1 LPEHCISPWVY
12 LVKGPARVTLAGTA
26 YVLGKDVSDSD
37 VLVGAGKILP
47 FEIDSLCQININL
60 DEGGESWLADQYSAG
75 TTMWQEIVNRIL
87 IEKFRTILLIG
98 NTDTGKSSL
107 ATFIVNLA
115 LKKSLKPAV
124 IDADMG
130 QGDLAP
136 PTAIGGTI
144 IENPITDLRNLDAQ
158 FYEFVGNTSPVGFE
172 DVTINAI
179 KQIVK
184 KITTDSDIC
193 IINTDGYIHNNGIDY
208 KVKMAKN
215 LRSDLVVCLG
225 EKCIFEN
232 FRSKYPSLVLHSN
245 GPTKTVKSRIERNQR
260 RLNQFLRY
268 IDGNNNNTNIHKNVT
283 IGIKSIKIVY
293 RGITYSKILKDKYGL
308 LQLGK
313 YFRIKP
319 WNLQGMFI
327 GLGFKEDIVGFG
339 IIKYASPYKIS
350 IQTKI
355 NYFNKIYLSHSGITK
370 DRTLEF
376 RIII

>member
-1 LPEHCISPWVY
+1 LTEHCISPWVY
-12 LVKGPARVTLAGTA
+12 LVKGPATVTLAGTA
-26 YVLGKDVSDSD
+26 YVLGKDVSNSE

-60 DEGGESWLADQYSAG
+60 DEGGESWLADQYCAG
-75 TTMWQEIVNRIL
+75 TTMWQEIVNKIL

-98 NTDTGKSSL
+98 DTDTGKSSL

-115 LKKSLKPAV
+115 LKKNLKPAV

-158 FYEFVGNTSPVGFE
+158 IYEFIGNTSPVGFE

-179 KQIVK
+179 RQIVK
-184 KITTDSDIC
+184 KIAIDSDIC

-208 KVKMAKN
+208 KVKMAKK

-225 EKCIFEN
+225 EKSIFES
-232 FRSKYPSLVLHSN
+232 FRSEYSSLVLHN
-245 GPTKTVKSRIERNQR
+245 KGPTKIVKSRIERNQR

-268 IDGNNNNTNIHKNVT
+268 IDGNNKYIHKNVT

-293 RGITYSKILKDKYGL
+293 RGITYSKIVKDKYGL
-308 LQLGK
+308 LHLGK
-313 YFRIKP
+313 YIRIKP

-327 GLGFKEDIVGFG
+327 GLGFNEDIVGFG
-339 IIKYASPYKIS
+339 IIKYASAYKIS

-355 NYFNKIYLSHSGITK
+355 DYFNKVYLSHSGITK

-376 RIII
+376 RIFI

>member
-1 LPEHCISPWVY
+1 MPEHCISPWVY

-26 YVLGKDVSDSD
+26 YVLGKDVSDGV

-75 TTMWQEIVNRIL
+75 TTMWQEIVNKIL

-98 NTDTGKSSL
+98 DTDTGKSSL

-115 LKKSLKPAV
+115 LKKGLKPAV

-225 EKCIFEN
+225 EKCIFEH
-232 FRSKYPSLVLHSN
+232 FRSKYHSLVLHSN

-268 IDGNNNNTNIHKNVT
+268 IDGNNNDTNIHKNVT

-339 IIKYASPYKIS
+339 IIKYAS
-350 IQTKI
+350 
-355 NYFNKIYLSHSGITK
+355 
-370 DRTLEF
+370 
-376 RIII
+376 

>member
-1 LPEHCISPWVY
+1 LPDHCISPWVY
-12 LVKGPARVTLAGTA
+12 LVKGPATVTLAGTA
-26 YVLGKDVSDSD
+26 YVFGKDVSHSD
-37 VLVGAGKILP
+37 VSVEAGKILP

-60 DEGGESWLADQYSAG
+60 DEGGESWLADQCSAG
-75 TTMWQEIVNRIL
+75 TTMWQEIVNKIL

-98 NTDTGKSSL
+98 DTDTGKSSL
-107 ATFIVNLA
+107 ATFIANLA
-115 LKKSLKPAV
+115 LKKNLKPAV

-144 IENPITDLRNLDAQ
+144 IENPITDLRNLYAQ
-158 FYEFVGNTSPVGFE
+158 FFEFIGNTSPVGFE

-184 KITTDSDIC
+184 KITTTDSDIC

-208 KVKMAKN
+208 KVKMAKK

-225 EKCIFEN
+225 EKCVFES
-232 FRSKYPSLVLHSN
+232 FRSKYFSLVLHSK
-245 GPTKTVKSRIERNQR
+245 GPTKTIKSRIERNQR

-268 IDGNNNNTNIHKNVT
+268 IDGNNNNIHKNVT

-293 RGITYSKILKDKYGL
+293 RGITYSKILKDTHGL

-339 IIKYASPYKIS
+339 IIKYASAYKMS

-355 NYFNKIYLSHSGITK
+355 NYFNKIYLSHSGITE

>member
-1 LPEHCISPWVY
+1 LPDHCISPWVY
-12 LVKGPARVTLAGTA
+12 LVKGPATVTLAGTA
-26 YVLGKDVSDSD
+26 YVFGKDVSHSD
-37 VLVGAGKILP
+37 VSVEAGKILP

-60 DEGGESWLADQYSAG
+60 DEGGESWLADQCSAG
-75 TTMWQEIVNRIL
+75 TTMWQEIVNKIL

-98 NTDTGKSSL
+98 DTDTGKSSL

-115 LKKSLKPAV
+115 LKKNLKPAV

-144 IENPITDLRNLDAQ
+144 IENPITDLRNLYAQ
-158 FYEFVGNTSPVGFE
+158 FFEFIGNTSPVGFE

-184 KITTDSDIC
+184 KITTTDSDIC

-208 KVKMAKN
+208 KVKMAKK

-225 EKCIFEN
+225 EKCVFES
-232 FRSKYPSLVLHSN
+232 FRSKYFSLVLHSK
-245 GPTKTVKSRIERNQR
+245 GPTKTIKSRIERNQR

-268 IDGNNNNTNIHKNVT
+268 IDGNNNNHKNVT

-293 RGITYSKILKDKYGL
+293 RGITYSKILKDTHGL

-339 IIKYASPYKIS
+339 IIKYVSAYKMS

-355 NYFNKIYLSHSGITK
+355 NYFNKIYLSHSGITE

>member
-1 LPEHCISPWVY
+1 MPDHCISPWVY
-12 LVKGPARVTLAGTA
+12 LVKGPATVTLAGTA
-26 YVLGKDVSDSD
+26 YVFGKDVSHSD
-37 VLVGAGKILP
+37 VSVEAGKILP

-60 DEGGESWLADQYSAG
+60 DEGGESWLADQCSAG
-75 TTMWQEIVNRIL
+75 TTMWQEIVNKIL

-98 NTDTGKSSL
+98 DTDTGKSSL
-107 ATFIVNLA
+107 ATFIANLA
-115 LKKSLKPAV
+115 LKKNLKPAV

-144 IENPITDLRNLDAQ
+144 IKNPITDLRNIDAQ
-158 FYEFVGNTSPVGFE
+158 FYEFIGNTSPVGFE

-184 KITTDSDIC
+184 KITTTDSDIC

-208 KVKMAKN
+208 KVKMAKK

-225 EKCIFEN
+225 EKCVFES
-232 FRSKYPSLVLHSN
+232 FRSKYFSLVLHSK
-245 GPTKTVKSRIERNQR
+245 GPTKTIKSRIERNQR

-268 IDGNNNNTNIHKNVT
+268 IDGNNNNIHKNVT

-293 RGITYSKILKDKYGL
+293 RGITYSKILKDTHGL

-339 IIKYASPYKIS
+339 IIKYASAYKMS

-355 NYFNKIYLSHSGITK
+355 NYFNKIYLSHSGITE

>member
-12 LVKGPARVTLAGTA
+12 LVKGPATVTLAGTA
-26 YVLGKDVSDSD
+26 YVLGKDVSNSD

-47 FEIDSLCQININL
+47 FEIDSLCQISIKL
-60 DEGGESWLADQYSAG
+60 DEGGESWLADEYGAG
-75 TTMWQEIVNRIL
+75 TTMWQQIVNKIL

-98 NTDTGKSSL
+98 DTDTGKSSL

-115 LKKSLKPAV
+115 LKKNLKPAV

-158 FYEFVGNTSPVGFE
+158 FYEFIGNTSPVGFE

-184 KITTDSDIC
+184 KIAIDSDIC

-208 KVKMAKN
+208 KVKMAKK

-225 EKCIFEN
+225 EKCIFES
-232 FRSKYPSLVLHSN
+232 FRLKYSSLVLHSK

-268 IDGNNNNTNIHKNVT
+268 IDGNNNYIHKNVT

-293 RGITYSKILKDKYGL
+293 RGITYSKMVKDKYGL

-313 YFRIKP
+313 YFQIKP
-319 WNLQGMFI
+319 WNLPGMFI

-339 IIKYASPYKIS
+339 IIKYASAYKIS

-355 NYFNKIYLSHSGITK
+355 NNFNKIYLSHSGITK

-376 RIII
+376 RIFI

>member
-1 LPEHCISPWVY
+1 MPEHCISPWVY
-12 LVKGPARVTLAGTA
+12 LVKGPATVTLAGTA
-26 YVLGKDVSDSD
+26 YVLGKDVSNSE

-60 DEGGESWLADQYSAG
+60 DEGGESWLADQYGAG
-75 TTMWQEIVNRIL
+75 TTMWQEIVNKIL

-98 NTDTGKSSL
+98 DTDTGKSSL

-115 LKKSLKPAV
+115 LKKNLKPAV

-158 FYEFVGNTSPVGFE
+158 IYEFIGNTSPVGFE

-179 KQIVK
+179 RQIVK
-184 KITTDSDIC
+184 KIAIDSDIC

-208 KVKMAKN
+208 KVKMAKK

-225 EKCIFEN
+225 EKSIFES
-232 FRSKYPSLVLHSN
+232 FRSKYTSLVLHN
-245 GPTKTVKSRIERNQR
+245 KGPTKIVKSRIERNQR

-268 IDGNNNNTNIHKNVT
+268 IDDNNKYIHKNVT

-293 RGITYSKILKDKYGL
+293 RGITYSKIVKDKYGL
-308 LQLGK
+308 LHLGK
-313 YFRIKP
+313 YIRIKP

-339 IIKYASPYKIS
+339 IIKYASAYKIS
-350 IQTKI
+350 IETKI
-355 NYFNKIYLSHSGITK
+355 NYFNKVYLSHSGITK

-376 RIII
+376 RIFI

>member
-1 LPEHCISPWVY
+1 LTEHCISPWVY
-12 LVKGPARVTLAGTA
+12 LVKGPATVTLAGTA
-26 YVLGKDVSDSD
+26 YVLGKDVSNSD

-47 FEIDSLCQININL
+47 FEIDSLCQIKINL
-60 DEGGESWLADQYSAG
+60 DEGGESWLADQYCAG
-75 TTMWQEIVNRIL
+75 TTMWQEIVNKIL

-98 NTDTGKSSL
+98 DTDTGKSSL

-115 LKKSLKPAV
+115 LKKNLKPAV

-158 FYEFVGNTSPVGFE
+158 IYEFIGNTSPVGFE

-179 KQIVK
+179 RQIVK
-184 KITTDSDIC
+184 KIAIDSDIC

-208 KVKMAKN
+208 KVKMAKK

-225 EKCIFEN
+225 EKSIFES
-232 FRSKYPSLVLHSN
+232 FRSKYSSLVLHSK
-245 GPTKTVKSRIERNQR
+245 GPTKIVKSRIERNQR

-268 IDGNNNNTNIHKNVT
+268 IDDNNKYIHKNVT

-293 RGITYSKILKDKYGL
+293 RGITYSKIVKDKYGL
-308 LQLGK
+308 LHLGK
-313 YFRIKP
+313 YIRIKP

-339 IIKYASPYKIS
+339 IIKYASAYKIS

-355 NYFNKIYLSHSGITK
+355 DYFNKVYLSHSGITK

-376 RIII
+376 RIFI

>member
-1 LPEHCISPWVY
+1 MPDHCISPWVY
-12 LVKGPARVTLAGTA
+12 LVKGPATVTLAGTA
-26 YVLGKDVSDSD
+26 YVLGKDVSNSD

-60 DEGGESWLADQYSAG
+60 DEGGESWLADQCSAG
-75 TTMWQEIVNRIL
+75 TTMWQEIVNKIL

-98 NTDTGKSSL
+98 DTDTGKSSL
-107 ATFIVNLA
+107 ATFIANLA
-115 LKKSLKPAV
+115 LKKNLKPAV

-144 IENPITDLRNLDAQ
+144 IENPITDLRNLYAQ
-158 FYEFVGNTSPVGFE
+158 FFEFIGNTSPVGFE

-184 KITTDSDIC
+184 KITTTDSDIC

-208 KVKMAKN
+208 KVKMAKK

-225 EKCIFEN
+225 EKCVFES
-232 FRSKYPSLVLHSN
+232 FRSKYFSLVLHSK
-245 GPTKTVKSRIERNQR
+245 GPTKTIKSRIERNQR

-268 IDGNNNNTNIHKNVT
+268 IDGNNNNIHKNVT

-293 RGITYSKILKDKYGL
+293 RGITYSKILKDTHGL

-339 IIKYASPYKIS
+339 IIKYASAYKMS

-355 NYFNKIYLSHSGITK
+355 NYFNKIYLSHSGITE

>member
-1 LPEHCISPWVY
+1 MPEHCISPWVY
-12 LVKGPARVTLAGTA
+12 LVKGPATVTLAGTA
-26 YVLGKDVSDSD
+26 YVLGKDVSNSD

-60 DEGGESWLADQYSAG
+60 DEGGESWLADQHDAG
-75 TTMWQEIVNRIL
+75 TTMWQAIVNKIL

-98 NTDTGKSSL
+98 DTDTGKSSL

-115 LKKSLKPAV
+115 LKKNLKPAV

-136 PTAIGGTI
+136 PTAIAGTI

-158 FYEFVGNTSPVGFE
+158 FYEFIGNTSPVGFE

-179 KQIVK
+179 RQIIK
-184 KITTDSDIC
+184 KIAINSDIC

-208 KVKMAKN
+208 KVKMAKK

-225 EKCIFEN
+225 EKCIFES
-232 FRSKYPSLVLHSN
+232 FRSKYSSLVLHSK

-268 IDGNNNNTNIHKNVT
+268 IDGNNKYIHKNVT

-293 RGITYSKILKDKYGL
+293 RGITYSKIVKDKYGL
-308 LQLGK
+308 LHLGK
-313 YFRIKP
+313 YIRIKP

-339 IIKYASPYKIS
+339 IIKYASAYKIS
-350 IQTKI
+350 IETKI

-376 RIII
+376 RIFI

>member
-1 LPEHCISPWVY
+1 LTEHCISPWVY
-12 LVKGPARVTLAGTA
+12 LVKGPATVTLAGTA
-26 YVLGKDVSDSD
+26 YVLGKDVSNSD

-60 DEGGESWLADQYSAG
+60 DEGGESWLADQYCAG
-75 TTMWQEIVNRIL
+75 TTMWQEIVNKIL

-98 NTDTGKSSL
+98 DTDTGKSSL

-115 LKKSLKPAV
+115 LKKNLKPAV

-144 IENPITDLRNLDAQ
+144 IENPITDLRSLDAQ
-158 FYEFVGNTSPVGFE
+158 FYEFIGNTSPVGFE

-208 KVKMAKN
+208 KVKMAKK

-225 EKCIFEN
+225 EKCIFES
-232 FRSKYPSLVLHSN
+232 FRSKYSSLVLHSK
-245 GPTKTVKSRIERNQR
+245 GPTKIVKSRIERNQR

-268 IDGNNNNTNIHKNVT
+268 IDSNNKYIHKNVT

-293 RGITYSKILKDKYGL
+293 RGITYSKIVKDKYGL
-308 LQLGK
+308 LHLGK
-313 YFRIKP
+313 YIRIKP

-339 IIKYASPYKIS
+339 IIKYASAYKIS
-350 IQTKI
+350 IETKI
-355 NYFNKIYLSHSGITK
+355 NYFNKVYLSHSGITK

-376 RIII
+376 RIFI

>member
-1 LPEHCISPWVY
+1 MPDHCISPWVY
-12 LVKGPARVTLAGTA
+12 LVKGPATVTLAGTA
-26 YVLGKDVSDSD
+26 YVFGKDVSHSD
-37 VLVGAGKILP
+37 VSVEAGKILP

-60 DEGGESWLADQYSAG
+60 DEGGESWLADQCSAG
-75 TTMWQEIVNRIL
+75 TTMWQEIVNKIL

-98 NTDTGKSSL
+98 DTDTGKSSL

-115 LKKSLKPAV
+115 LKKNLKPAV

-144 IENPITDLRNLDAQ
+144 IENPITDLRNLYAQ
-158 FYEFVGNTSPVGFE
+158 FFEFIGNTSPVGFE

-184 KITTDSDIC
+184 KITTTDSDIC

-208 KVKMAKN
+208 KVKMAKK

-225 EKCIFEN
+225 EKCVFES
-232 FRSKYPSLVLHSN
+232 FRSKYFSLVLHSK
-245 GPTKTVKSRIERNQR
+245 GPTKTIKSRIERNQR

-268 IDGNNNNTNIHKNVT
+268 IDGNNNNIHKNVT

-293 RGITYSKILKDKYGL
+293 RGITYSKILKDTHGL

-339 IIKYASPYKIS
+339 IIKYASAYKMS

-355 NYFNKIYLSHSGITK
+355 NYFNKIYLSHSGITE

>member
-12 LVKGPARVTLAGTA
+12 LVKGPATVTLAGTA
-26 YVLGKDVSDSD
+26 YVLGKDVSNSD

-60 DEGGESWLADQYSAG
+60 DEGGESWLADQYGAG
-75 TTMWQEIVNRIL
+75 TTMWQEIVNKIL
-87 IEKFRTILLIG
+87 NEKFKTILLIG
-98 NTDTGKSSL
+98 DTDTGKSSL

-115 LKKSLKPAV
+115 LKKNLKPAV

-144 IENPITDLRNLDAQ
+144 IENPITDLRNLYAQ
-158 FYEFVGNTSPVGFE
+158 FYEFIGNTSPIGFE

-184 KITTDSDIC
+184 KIAIDSDIC
-193 IINTDGYIHNNGIDY
+193 IINTDGYILNNGIDY
-208 KVKMAKN
+208 KVKMAKK

-225 EKCIFEN
+225 EKCIFES
-232 FRSKYPSLVLHSN
+232 FRSKYSSLVLHSK

-268 IDGNNNNTNIHKNVT
+268 VDGNNNNIHKNVT

-293 RGITYSKILKDKYGL
+293 RGITYSKIVKDKYGL

-313 YFRIKP
+313 YIRIKP

-339 IIKYASPYKIS
+339 IIKYASAYKIS

-376 RIII
+376 RIFV

>member
-12 LVKGPARVTLAGTA
+12 LVKGPATVTLAGTA
-26 YVLGKDVSDSD
+26 YVLGKDVSNSE

-60 DEGGESWLADQYSAG
+60 DEGGESWLADQYCAG
-75 TTMWQEIVNRIL
+75 TTMWQEIVNKIL

-98 NTDTGKSSL
+98 DTDTGKSSL

-115 LKKSLKPAV
+115 LKKNLKPAI

-158 FYEFVGNTSPVGFE
+158 IYEFIGNTSPVGFE

-179 KQIVK
+179 RQIVK
-184 KITTDSDIC
+184 KIAIDSDIC

-208 KVKMAKN
+208 KVKMAKK

-225 EKCIFEN
+225 EKSIFES
-232 FRSKYPSLVLHSN
+232 FRSKYSSLVLHSK
-245 GPTKTVKSRIERNQR
+245 GPTKIVKSRIERNQR

-268 IDGNNNNTNIHKNVT
+268 IDGNNKYIHKNVT

-293 RGITYSKILKDKYGL
+293 RGITYSKIVKDKYGL
-308 LQLGK
+308 LHLGK
-313 YFRIKP
+313 YIRIKP

-339 IIKYASPYKIS
+339 IIKYASAYKIS

-355 NYFNKIYLSHSGITK
+355 DYFNKVYLSHSGITK

-376 RIII
+376 RIFI

>member
-1 LPEHCISPWVY
+1 MPDHCISPWVY
-12 LVKGPARVTLAGTA
+12 LVKGPATVTLAGTA
-26 YVLGKDVSDSD
+26 YVFGKDVSHSD
-37 VLVGAGKILP
+37 VSVEAGKILP

-60 DEGGESWLADQYSAG
+60 DEGGESWLADQCSAG
-75 TTMWQEIVNRIL
+75 TTMWQEIVNKIL

-98 NTDTGKSSL
+98 DTDTGKSSL

-115 LKKSLKPAV
+115 LKKNLKPAV

-144 IENPITDLRNLDAQ
+144 IENPITDLRNLYAQ
-158 FYEFVGNTSPVGFE
+158 FFEFIGNTSPVGFE

-184 KITTDSDIC
+184 KITTTDSDIC

-208 KVKMAKN
+208 KVKMAKK

-225 EKCIFEN
+225 EKCIFES
-232 FRSKYPSLVLHSN
+232 FRSKYSSLVLHSK

-268 IDGNNNNTNIHKNVT
+268 VDGNNNNIRKNVT

-293 RGITYSKILKDKYGL
+293 RGITYSKILKDTHGL

-339 IIKYASPYKIS
+339 IIKYASTYKIS

-355 NYFNKIYLSHSGITK
+355 NYFNKIYLSHSGITEG
-370 DRTLEF
+370 RTLEF

>member
-12 LVKGPARVTLAGTA
+12 LVKGPATVTLAGTA
-26 YVLGKDVSDSD
+26 YVLGKDVSNSE

-60 DEGGESWLADQYSAG
+60 DEGGESWLADQYCAG
-75 TTMWQEIVNRIL
+75 TTMWQEIVNKIL

-98 NTDTGKSSL
+98 DTDTGKSSL

-115 LKKSLKPAV
+115 LKKNLKPAV

-158 FYEFVGNTSPVGFE
+158 IYEFIGNTSPVGFE

-179 KQIVK
+179 RQIVK
-184 KITTDSDIC
+184 KIAIDSDIC

-208 KVKMAKN
+208 KVKMAKK

-225 EKCIFEN
+225 EKSIFES
-232 FRSKYPSLVLHSN
+232 FRSKYSSLVLHN
-245 GPTKTVKSRIERNQR
+245 KGPTKIVKSRIERNQR

-268 IDGNNNNTNIHKNVT
+268 IDGNNKYIHKNVT

-293 RGITYSKILKDKYGL
+293 RGITYSKIVKDKYGL
-308 LQLGK
+308 LHLGK
-313 YFRIKP
+313 YIRIKP

-339 IIKYASPYKIS
+339 IIKYASAYKIS

-355 NYFNKIYLSHSGITK
+355 DYFNKVYLSHSGITK

-376 RIII
+376 RIFI

>member
-1 LPEHCISPWVY
+1 
-12 LVKGPARVTLAGTA
+12 LVKGPATVTLAGTA
-26 YVLGKDVSDSD
+26 YVLGKDVSNSD

-47 FEIDSLCQININL
+47 FEIDSLCQINIKL
-60 DEGGESWLADQYSAG
+60 EEGGESWLADQYDAG
-75 TTMWQEIVNRIL
+75 TTMWQQIVNKIL

-98 NTDTGKSSL
+98 DTDTGKSSL
-107 ATFIVNLA
+107 ATYIVNLA
-115 LKKSLKPAV
+115 LKKYLKPAV

-144 IENPITDLRNLDAQ
+144 IENPITDLRNLNAQ

-184 KITTDSDIC
+184 KIAIDSDIC

-208 KVKMAKN
+208 KVKMAKK

-225 EKCIFEN
+225 EKCIFES
-232 FRSKYPSLVLHSN
+232 FRSKYSSLVLYSK

-268 IDGNNNNTNIHKNVT
+268 IDGNNNYIHKNVT

-293 RGITYSKILKDKYGL
+293 RGITYSKIVKDKYGL

-313 YFRIKP
+313 YFQIKP

-339 IIKYASPYKIS
+339 IIKYASAYKIS

-376 RIII
+376 RIFI

>member
-1 LPEHCISPWVY
+1 MTEHCISPWVY
-12 LVKGPARVTLAGTA
+12 LVKGPATVTLAGTA
-26 YVLGKDVSDSD
+26 YVLGKDVSNSE

-60 DEGGESWLADQYSAG
+60 DEGGESWLADQYGAG
-75 TTMWQEIVNRIL
+75 TTMWQEIVNKIL

-98 NTDTGKSSL
+98 DTDTGKSSL

-115 LKKSLKPAV
+115 LKKNLKPAV

-144 IENPITDLRNLDAQ
+144 IENPITDLRNLGAQ
-158 FYEFVGNTSPVGFE
+158 IYEFIGNTSPVGFE

-208 KVKMAKN
+208 KVKMAKK

-225 EKCIFEN
+225 EKCIFES
-232 FRSKYPSLVLHSN
+232 FRSKYSSLILHSK

-268 IDGNNNNTNIHKNVT
+268 VDGNNNNIHKNVT
-283 IGIKSIKIVY
+283 IGMKSIKIVY
-293 RGITYSKILKDKYGL
+293 RGVTYSKILKDKYGL

-339 IIKYASPYKIS
+339 IIKYASAYKIS

-355 NYFNKIYLSHSGITK
+355 NYFNKIYLSHSGRTK

-376 RIII
+376 RIFI

>member
-1 LPEHCISPWVY
+1 M
-12 LVKGPARVTLAGTA
+12 VKGPATVTLAGTA
-26 YVLGKDVSDSD
+26 YVLGKDVSNSD

-47 FEIDSLCQININL
+47 FEIDSLCQINIKL
-60 DEGGESWLADQYSAG
+60 EEGGESWLADQYDAG
-75 TTMWQEIVNRIL
+75 TTMWQQIVNKIL

-98 NTDTGKSSL
+98 DTDTGKSSL
-107 ATFIVNLA
+107 ATYIVNLA
-115 LKKSLKPAV
+115 LKKYLKPAV

-158 FYEFVGNTSPVGFE
+158 FYEFIGNTSPVGFE

-184 KITTDSDIC
+184 KIAIDSDIC

-208 KVKMAKN
+208 KVKMAKK

-225 EKCIFEN
+225 EKCIFES
-232 FRSKYPSLVLHSN
+232 FRSKYSSLVLHSK

-268 IDGNNNNTNIHKNVT
+268 IDGNNNYIHKNVT

-293 RGITYSKILKDKYGL
+293 RGITYSKIVKDKYGL

-313 YFRIKP
+313 YFQIKP

-339 IIKYASPYKIS
+339 IIKYASAYKIS

-376 RIII
+376 RIFI

>member
-12 LVKGPARVTLAGTA
+12 LVKGPATVTLAGTA
-26 YVLGKDVSDSD
+26 YVLGKDVSNSE

-60 DEGGESWLADQYSAG
+60 DEGGESWLADQYCAG
-75 TTMWQEIVNRIL
+75 TTMWQEIVNKIL

-98 NTDTGKSSL
+98 DTDTGKSSL

-115 LKKSLKPAV
+115 LKKNLKPAV

-144 IENPITDLRNLDAQ
+144 IENPITDLRSLDAQ
-158 FYEFVGNTSPVGFE
+158 FYEFIGNTSPVGFE

-184 KITTDSDIC
+184 KIATDSDIC

-208 KVKMAKN
+208 KVKMAKK

-225 EKCIFEN
+225 EKCIFES
-232 FRSKYPSLVLHSN
+232 FRSKYSSLVLHSK

-260 RLNQFLRY
+260 RLYQFLRY
-268 IDGNNNNTNIHKNVT
+268 VDGNNNNIHKNVT
-283 IGIKSIKIVY
+283 IGMKSIKIVY

-313 YFRIKP
+313 YF
-319 WNLQGMFI
+319 QI
-327 GLGFKEDIVGFG
+327 GRAHV
-339 IIKYASPYKIS
+339 
-350 IQTKI
+350 
-355 NYFNKIYLSHSGITK
+355 
-370 DRTLEF
+370 
-376 RIII
+376 

>member
-1 LPEHCISPWVY
+1 MTEHCISPWVY
-12 LVKGPARVTLAGTA
+12 LVKGPATVTLAGTA
-26 YVLGKDVSDSD
+26 YVLGKDVSNSD
-37 VLVGAGKILP
+37 VLGGAGKILP

-60 DEGGESWLADQYSAG
+60 DEGGESWLADQYCAG
-75 TTMWQEIVNRIL
+75 TTMWQEIVNKIL

-98 NTDTGKSSL
+98 DTDTGKSSL

-115 LKKSLKPAV
+115 LKKNLKPAV

-144 IENPITDLRNLDAQ
+144 IENPITDLRNLGAQ
-158 FYEFVGNTSPVGFE
+158 IYEFIGNTSPVGFE

-208 KVKMAKN
+208 KVKMAKK

-225 EKCIFEN
+225 EKSIFES
-232 FRSKYPSLVLHSN
+232 FRSKYSSLVLHSK
-245 GPTKTVKSRIERNQR
+245 GPTKIVKSRIERNQR

-268 IDGNNNNTNIHKNVT
+268 IDGNNKYIHKNVT

-293 RGITYSKILKDKYGL
+293 RGITYSKIVKDRYGL
-308 LQLGK
+308 LHLGK
-313 YFRIKP
+313 YIRIKP

-327 GLGFKEDIVGFG
+327 GLGFKDDIVGFG
-339 IIKYASPYKIS
+339 IIKYASAYKIS
-350 IQTKI
+350 IETKI
-355 NYFNKIYLSHSGITK
+355 NYFNKVYLSHSGITK

-376 RIII
+376 RIFI

>member
-1 LPEHCISPWVY
+1 MPEHCISPWVY
-12 LVKGPARVTLAGTA
+12 LVKGPATVTLAGTA
-26 YVLGKDVSDSD
+26 YVLGKDVSNSE

-60 DEGGESWLADQYSAG
+60 DEGGESWLADQYGAG
-75 TTMWQEIVNRIL
+75 TTMWQEIVNKIL

-98 NTDTGKSSL
+98 DTDTGKSSL

-115 LKKSLKPAV
+115 LKKNLKPAV

-144 IENPITDLRNLDAQ
+144 IENPITDLRNLGAQ
-158 FYEFVGNTSPVGFE
+158 IYEFIGNTSPVGFE

-179 KQIVK
+179 RQIVK
-184 KITTDSDIC
+184 KIAIDSDIC

-208 KVKMAKN
+208 KVKMAKK

-225 EKCIFEN
+225 EKSIFES
-232 FRSKYPSLVLHSN
+232 FRSKYSSLVLHSK
-245 GPTKTVKSRIERNQR
+245 GPTKIVKSRIERNQR

-268 IDGNNNNTNIHKNVT
+268 IDGNNKYIHKNIT

-293 RGITYSKILKDKYGL
+293 RGITYSKIVKDRYGL
-308 LQLGK
+308 LHLGK
-313 YFRIKP
+313 YIRIKP

-327 GLGFKEDIVGFG
+327 GLGFKDDIVGFG
-339 IIKYASPYKIS
+339 IIKYASAYKIS
-350 IQTKI
+350 IETKI
-355 NYFNKIYLSHSGITK
+355 NYFNKVYLSHSGITK

-376 RIII
+376 RIFI

>member
-1 LPEHCISPWVY
+1 MTEHWISPWVY
-12 LVKGPARVTLAGTA
+12 LVKGPATVTLAGTA
-26 YVLGKDVSDSD
+26 YVFGKDVSHSD
-37 VLVGAGKILP
+37 VSVEAGKILP

-60 DEGGESWLADQYSAG
+60 DEGGESWLADQCSAG
-75 TTMWQEIVNRIL
+75 TTMWQEIVNKIL

-98 NTDTGKSSL
+98 DTDTGKSSL
-107 ATFIVNLA
+107 ATFIANLA
-115 LKKSLKPAV
+115 LKKNLKPAV

-144 IENPITDLRNLDAQ
+144 IENPITDLRNLYAQ
-158 FYEFVGNTSPVGFE
+158 FFEFIGNTSPVGFE

-184 KITTDSDIC
+184 KITTTDSDIC

-208 KVKMAKN
+208 KVKMAKK

-225 EKCIFEN
+225 EKCVFES
-232 FRSKYPSLVLHSN
+232 FRSKYFSLVLHSK
-245 GPTKTVKSRIERNQR
+245 GPTKIVKRRIERNQR

-268 IDGNNNNTNIHKNVT
+268 IDGNNNNIHKNVT

-293 RGITYSKILKDKYGL
+293 RGITYSKILKDTHGL

-339 IIKYASPYKIS
+339 IIKYASAYKMS

-355 NYFNKIYLSHSGITK
+355 NYFNKIYLSHSGITE

>member
-1 LPEHCISPWVY
+1 MPEHCISPWVY
-12 LVKGPARVTLAGTA
+12 LVKGPATVTLAGTA
-26 YVLGKDVSDSD
+26 YVLGKDVSNSD

-47 FEIDSLCQININL
+47 FEIDTLCQINIKL
-60 DEGGESWLADQYSAG
+60 DEGGESWLADQHGAG
-75 TTMWQEIVNRIL
+75 TTMWQEIVNKIL

-98 NTDTGKSSL
+98 DTDTGKSSL

-115 LKKSLKPAV
+115 LKKNLKPAV

-158 FYEFVGNTSPVGFE
+158 IYEFIGNTSPVGFE

-179 KQIVK
+179 RQIVK
-184 KITTDSDIC
+184 KIAIDSDIC

-268 IDGNNNNTNIHKNVT
+268 IDGNNKYIHKNVT

-339 IIKYASPYKIS
+339 IIKYATAYKIS
-350 IQTKI
+350 IETKI
-355 NYFNKIYLSHSGITK
+355 NYFNKVYLSHSGITK

-376 RIII
+376 RIFI